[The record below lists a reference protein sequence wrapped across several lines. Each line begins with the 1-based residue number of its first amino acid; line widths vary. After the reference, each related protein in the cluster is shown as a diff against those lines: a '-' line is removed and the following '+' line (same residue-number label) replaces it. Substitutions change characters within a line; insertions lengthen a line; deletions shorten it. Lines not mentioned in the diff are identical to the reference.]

1 MKINYHSIHVLL
13 VCTRAYQP
21 ECGTITGIPH
31 IHTLVLSLV
40 LIIMETGSLL
50 VSIPCI
56 QNRIPAFQSLSKNTY
71 IETKMS
77 QFVQRIANYIA
88 NVRTDE

>member
-13 VCTRAYQP
+13 VCTRAYQQSVVQSL
-21 ECGTITGIPH
+21 EFLIYIRSY
-31 IHTLVLSLV
+31 SLV

>member
-1 MKINYHSIHVLL
+1 MY
-13 VCTRAYQP
+13 TR
-21 ECGTITGIPH
+21 IPARVWYNH
-31 IHTLVLSLV
+31 WDSSYTYARTLV

>member
-1 MKINYHSIHVLL
+1 MYTRIPARVWYNHWNSSYTYARTLFSTYYYGNRL
-13 VCTRAYQP
+13 V
-21 ECGTITGIPH
+21 ISL
-31 IHTLVLSLV
+31 HT
-40 LIIMETGSLL
+40 
-50 VSIPCI
+50 CI

>member
-1 MKINYHSIHVLL
+1 
-13 VCTRAYQP
+13 
-21 ECGTITGIPH
+21 
-31 IHTLVLSLV
+31 
-40 LIIMETGSLL
+40 METGSFV